1 MSRRRRSR
9 KTSFAWMAFFPVLTL
24 LVLLSKCGSKQTAT
38 ETPQSVETM
47 VMLLMS
53 HTPTATV
60 TPIPTDTP
68 VPTNTSMTITNTPKP
83 TSCASPSC
91 GCVIKGNINSEGKKI
106 YHCPNSPNYNETEI
120 NKTGER
126 YFCTEQE
133 AIDAGFE
140 RTSNTSYC
148 GF

>member
-9 KTSFAWMAFFPVLTL
+9 KTNWGWLAFFPVLTM
-24 LVLLSKCGSKQTAT
+24 LVLLSQCGHSTKPK
-38 ETPQSVETM
+38 ETPQNVETM

-53 HTPTATV
+53 QTPTPTI

-68 VPTNTSMTITNTPKP
+68 VPTATPYLTKTP
-83 TSCASPSC
+83 VPEAACHDISC

-106 YHCPNSPNYNETEI
+106 YHCPNSPNYNEVEI
-120 NKTGER
+120 NKIGER

-133 AIDAGFE
+133 AKDAGFE
-140 RTSNTSYC
+140 LTSNTKYC